1 MSGVANDKRPTYAA
15 RLPRAVWALGGVSL
29 LMDMSSEMI
38 HGLLPVFLVAVLGA
52 NAATVGLIEGIAEA
66 SASITKLVSG
76 GLSDR
81 LGRRKQL
88 AMVGYGL
95 AAATKPLFALAVTPL
110 WVLAA
115 RFIDRVGKGIRGAPR
130 DALIA
135 DVTPAAQ
142 RGGAY
147 GLRQSLDTIGA
158 VAGPLIAAMLMAASG
173 DDYRL
178 IFWIA
183 VVPAFASVAL
193 LALGVR
199 EPASPPGRQ
208 KRLPLDVAEMRR
220 LGRSFWVVIALTA
233 VLALARYSEAFL
245 LLRAEDLGLAAAATP
260 LVLVT
265 MNVVYALSAY
275 PAGLISDQLGH
286 RFIFVAAGALVYVA
300 ANLTLAFTESVAVA
314 FLGAALWGLHL
325 GLTQGLLAGLVADTV
340 QPSRRGTAFGVFHFT
355 TGAALLPAS
364 LAAGIAWDAFGP
376 PAPFL
381 LAAALV
387 IIAVPGLA
395 LVVGRQTKP
404 R

>member
-1 MSGVANDKRPTYAA
+1 MSGVANDERPAHA
-15 RLPRAVWALGGVSL
+15 VRLPTAVWALGGVSL
-29 LMDMSSEMI
+29 LMDMSSEMV

-52 NAATVGLIEGIAEA
+52 NAVTVGLIEGIAEA
-66 SASITKLVSG
+66 TASITKLVSG

-81 LGRRKQL
+81 LGRRKHL
-88 AMVGYGL
+88 ALVGYGL
-95 AAATKPLFALAVTPL
+95 AAVTKPLFALAATPL

-135 DVTPAAQ
+135 DVTPAAL
-142 RGGAY
+142 RGSAY

-183 VVPAFASVAL
+183 VIPAFASVAL

-199 EPASPPGRQ
+199 EPASPIGRS
-208 KRLPLDVAEMRR
+208 KRPRLDIVEIRR
-220 LGRSFWVVIALTA
+220 LGRSFWLIIALTA
-233 VLALARYSEAFL
+233 VLALARYSEAFI

-275 PAGLISDQLGH
+275 PAGLLSDRLG
-286 RFIFVAAGALVYVA
+286 RRVLFVAGGAAVYVA
-300 ANLTLAFTESVAVA
+300 ANLALAFATSVAVVFA
-314 FLGAALWGLHL
+314 GAALWGLHL

-340 QPSRRGTAFGVFHFT
+340 PPHRRGVAFGVFHFT

-387 IIAVPGLA
+387 IAAVPGLA
-395 LVVGRQTKP
+395 LVVR